1 MLLISYRI
9 ANWLYRHHF
18 PILPKLMYYIQRAL
32 FKSSLPATCIIG
44 AGTTLGYGGIGIVV
58 HARTVIGKNC
68 MIGQGV
74 TIGGKSGWYEV
85 PYALTFPH
93 CLNRQPDYL
102 WLQIKNG
109 VRNE

>member
-18 PILPKLMYYIQRAL
+18 PVLPKLMYYIQRAL
-32 FKSSLPATCIIG
+32 FKSSLPATCTIG
-44 AGTTLGYGGIGIVV
+44 VDTKLGYGGIGIVV

-74 TIGGKSGWYEV
+74 TIGGKSGWYG
-85 PYALTFPH
+85 TRPH
-93 CLNRQPDYL
+93 FR
-102 WLQIKNG
+102 I
-109 VRNE
+109 EF